1 MKVLCKIKENRK
13 VQKIY
18 SNIIDL
24 KYSILTII
32 SPTLSTKTRYK
43 AAFGKELNLSD
54 PKTLNEKILWLKLN
68 RYMNDPLVIQ
78 CADKYR
84 VREYLKQCGCS
95 EILNELIGVYDKAEE
110 IPWEQLPDQFVLKWN
125 FGAGMNIIC
134 TDKNAMD
141 KNKVIKQLNKW
152 GRSKYWLPY
161 AEMQYKYTPKKI
173 ICEKLINE

>member
-1 MKVLCKIKENRK
+1 MF
-13 VQKIY
+13 
-18 SNIIDL
+18 
-24 KYSILTII
+24 
-32 SPTLSTKTRYK
+32 P
-43 AAFGKELNLSD
+43 
-54 PKTLNEKILWLKLN
+54 
-68 RYMNDPLVIQ
+68 
-78 CADKYR
+78 
-84 VREYLKQCGCS
+84 
-95 EILNELIGVYDKAEE
+95 
-110 IPWEQLPDQFVLKWN
+110 WN